1 MFTFITK
8 RSLWFNIMVGVVL
21 AWILFGLFLLSL
33 GWVTGHGNAA
43 TVPALSGKSFEEA
56 KLILEKAG
64 FEPYHFAYRTKC
76 RSAIGRN
83 AQFDRL

>member
-43 TVPALSGKSFEEA
+43 TVPALTGKSFEEA

-64 FEPYHFAYRTKC
+64 FDYEIQDSIYVDTVPPLPVAVIVTV
-76 RSAIGRN
+76 
-83 AQFDRL
+83 